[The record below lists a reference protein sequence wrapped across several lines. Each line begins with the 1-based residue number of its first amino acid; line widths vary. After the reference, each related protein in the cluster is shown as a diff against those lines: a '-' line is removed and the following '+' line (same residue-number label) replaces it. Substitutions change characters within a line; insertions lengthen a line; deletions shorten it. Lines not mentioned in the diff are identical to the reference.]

1 MFKHKD
7 KEGVRGEG
15 QGCRTRSR
23 STRGQRQG
31 RGTQGSSNDN
41 QSGTQVNSND
51 NQKRKPLPI
60 KNILTTTDAPKE
72 VFPFIPVT
80 QPGFYL
86 PDATDTS
93 DPETLFKLF
102 FSDDIVGY
110 ICRASDEY
118 VALLQDRRK
127 VMHKYYKRMTPED
140 FFRMVA
146 LLIHFGYKKI
156 PSYRL
161 AWSKARLCYDP
172 LFLTQ

>member
-80 QPGFYL
+80 QIHL
-86 PDATDTS
+86 ILKHCS
-93 DPETLFKLF
+93 NCSSVMTL
-102 FSDDIVGY
+102 
-110 ICRASDEY
+110 
-118 VALLQDRRK
+118 
-127 VMHKYYKRMTPED
+127 
-140 FFRMVA
+140 
-146 LLIHFGYKKI
+146 
-156 PSYRL
+156 
-161 AWSKARLCYDP
+161 
-172 LFLTQ
+172 